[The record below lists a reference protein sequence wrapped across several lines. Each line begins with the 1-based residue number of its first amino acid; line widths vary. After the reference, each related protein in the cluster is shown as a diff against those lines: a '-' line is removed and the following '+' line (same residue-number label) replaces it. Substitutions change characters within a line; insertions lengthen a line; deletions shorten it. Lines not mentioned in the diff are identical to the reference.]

1 MDTKSSLSER
11 DIITKYILPAVE
23 QSGWN
28 KQTQIREEVT
38 FTAGRIF
45 VKGKKTKR
53 GEKKR
58 ADIIIYYKPNI
69 PVAVVEAKD
78 NTHTVGAGM
87 QQALEYAGTLDIPV
101 AISSNGDGFVIQ
113 YRKNCGP
120 QGADLS
126 DRQAGGKAI
135 VSETAD
141 LEHFPT
147 PDELWSCYKRYNGL
161 ASKEEED
168 TSLCS
173 YYFDSTGRAPRYYQR
188 IAINRTVEAIAR
200 GQNRILLVMATG
212 TGKTYTAFQIIY
224 RLWKAGCKKRIL
236 YLADRNNLITQT
248 KKGDFKHFKDK
259 CHIIKHKHIDK
270 SYEIYLAL
278 YQGLTNY
285 DEETD
290 AYKQFSPDFFDL
302 IIVDECHRGS
312 VDEDKAWHK
321 ILSYFSSATQIGMT
335 ATPKETKSLSNIE
348 YFGEP
353 IYTYS
358 LKQGIDDGFLAPYKV
373 LRVGMNIDLEGYRP
387 ERGKT
392 DIDGELIEDRLY
404 NTKDFDRNIVIDERT
419 DLVARKI
426 MEYLTNSDPMAKT
439 IVFCVDIEHA
449 ERMRQALLKYAP
461 EEITARSDK
470 YIVRITGDD
479 PVAKG
484 YLEDFINPEQKF
496 PVIATTSKLMSTGTD
511 AQTCKVICLDEN
523 IGSMTE
529 FKQIIGRGTRINE
542 EYGKQYFTIIDF
554 RNVTD
559 KFADKDFDGAP
570 VRIKE
575 SKQDDKL
582 SEEIIDEGTGEEQID
597 PVTGEEVEFAEAV
610 YGNEDLEG
618 YELGENTTPYGAVI
632 AVPELV
638 EGVEITRKKTYINGV
653 DVSILSERKQYLDAD
668 GRLITTS
675 VKEYCKTGILTSYR
689 SLDNFLQT
697 WNDAEKKRAIIEELE
712 NQGIIFEE
720 LKDEIKNDLDIF
732 DLICHI
738 AWNAPA
744 LTRKERAENVRKRN
758 YWTKYGDKARNV
770 LNAIL
775 DKYAETGI
783 EAIEDM
789 KVLTVPPITD
799 IGTPKEIIDSFGGKP
814 KYLQAIRE
822 LEAEIYSAA

>member
-1 MDTKSSLSER
+1 MNSKSSLSER
-11 DIITKYILPAVE
+11 DIITKYILPSIEA
-23 QSGWN
+23 SGWD
-28 KQTQIREEVT
+28 KQTQIREEVS

-45 VKGKKTKR
+45 VKGKKAKR

-78 NTHTVGAGM
+78 NKHTVGAGM

-113 YRKNCGP
+113 YRKNCGNVVSEN
-120 QGADLS
+120 ADL
-126 DRQAGGKAI
+126 D
-135 VSETAD
+135 
-141 LEHFPT
+141 HFPT
-147 PDELWSCYKRYNGL
+147 PAELWECYKKYNGL
-161 ASKEEED
+161 ETQDVEE
-168 TSLCS
+168 TSLSS
-173 YYFDSTGRAPRYYQR
+173 YFFDAEGRTPRYYQR

-224 RLWKAGCKKRIL
+224 RLWKFGCKKRIL
-236 YLADRNNLITQT
+236 YLADRTNLITQT

-259 CHIIKHKHIDK
+259 LTIVKNKKIDK
-270 SYEIYLAL
+270 AYEIYLAL

-290 AYKQFSPDFFDL
+290 VYKQFSPDFFDL

-335 ATPKETKSLSNIE
+335 ATPKETKTLSNIE

-373 LRVGMNIDLEGYRP
+373 LRVGMNVDLEGYRP
-387 ERGKT
+387 EHGKT
-392 DIDGELIEDRLY
+392 DISGELVEDRLY

-419 DLVARKI
+419 NLVAKKI
-426 MEYLTNSDPMAKT
+426 MEFLTNSDPMAKT

-449 ERMRQALLKYAP
+449 ERMRQALLSYAP
-461 EEITARSDK
+461 PEITEKSDK

-484 YLEDFINPEQKF
+484 YLESFINPEERF
-496 PVIATTSKLMSTGTD
+496 PVVATTSKLMTTGTD
-511 AQTCKVICLDEN
+511 AKTCKLIVLDSN

-529 FKQIIGRGTRINE
+529 FKQIIGRGTRVE
-542 EYGKQYFTIIDF
+542 EELGKLYFTIIDF

-570 VRIKE
+570 VKIKV
-575 SKQDDKL
+575 SSQDDKL
-582 SEEIIDEGTGEEQID
+582 SEEVIDEGTGDDQID
-597 PVTGEEVEFAEAV
+597 PVTGENVQFEEV
-610 YGNEDLEG
+610 YGYGDQG
-618 YELGENTTPYGAVI
+618 TMELGENTPLYGV
-632 AVPELV
+632 VDPV
-638 EGVEITRKKTYINGV
+638 ETKKEKVYVEGV
-653 DVSILSERKQYLDAD
+653 DVSILSERRQFLDAN
-668 GRLITTS
+668 GKLITCS
-675 VKEYCKTGILTSYR
+675 LKEYTKTGILTSYR
-689 SLDNFLQT
+689 SLDNFLQA
-697 WNDAEKKRAIIEELE
+697 WNDAEKKQAIIEELE
-712 NQGIIFEE
+712 SQGLSFAE
-720 LKDEIKNDLDIF
+720 LKEEIKSDLDIF

-738 AWNAPA
+738 AWDAPA
-744 LTRKERAENVRKRN
+744 LTRRERAENVRKRN

-814 KYLQAIRE
+814 QYLQAIRE

>member
-1 MDTKSSLSER
+1 MDNKSSLSER
-11 DIITKYILPAVE
+11 DIITKYILPAIE

-120 QGADLS
+120 KGAD
-126 DRQAGGKAI
+126 GKSI
-135 VSETAD
+135 VSENVD
-141 LEHFPT
+141 LDHFPT
-147 PDELWSCYKRYNGL
+147 PAELWECYKRYNNL
-161 ASKEEED
+161 ETKEAEE

-173 YYFDSTGRAPRYYQR
+173 YFFDAEGRAPRYYQR

-236 YLADRNNLITQT
+236 YLADRTNLITQT

-321 ILSYFSSATQIGMT
+321 ILNYFSSATQIGMT
-335 ATPKETKSLSNIE
+335 ATPKETKALSNIE

-387 ERGKT
+387 ERGKI

-542 EYGKQYFTIIDF
+542 DYGKQYFTIIDF

-582 SEEIIDEGTGEEQID
+582 SEEVIDEGTGDEQVD
-597 PVTGEEVEFAEAV
+597 PVTGENVQFEEV
-610 YGNEDLEG
+610 YGFDDDFGAMELRED
-618 YELGENTTPYGAVI
+618 TPEYVKREKVYVA
-632 AVPELV
+632 
-638 EGVEITRKKTYINGV
+638 GV
-653 DVSILSERKQYLDAD
+653 DVSILSERKQFLDSN
-668 GRLITTS
+668 GKLITTS
-675 VKEYCKTGILTSYR
+675 LKEYTKTGILTSYR
-689 SLDNFLQT
+689 SLDNFLQA
-697 WNDAEKKRAIIEELE
+697 WNDAEKKQAIIEELE

-720 LKDEIKNDLDIF
+720 LKEEIKSDLDIF

-738 AWNAPA
+738 AWDAPA
-744 LTRKERAENVRKRN
+744 LTRKERTENVRKRN
-758 YWTKYGDKARNV
+758 YWTKYGDKARTV
-770 LNAIL
+770 LEALL
-775 DKYAETGI
+775 DKYAQTGI
-783 EAIEDM
+783 EEIEDM
-789 KVLTVPPITD
+789 KVLTVDPIKE
-799 IGTPKEIIDSFGGKP
+799 IGTPTEIVKLFGGKAQ
-814 KYLQAIRE
+814 YLQAIRE
-822 LEAEIYSAA
+822 LEAEIYKVA

>member
-1 MDTKSSLSER
+1 MNTKSSLSER
-11 DIITKYILPAVE
+11 DIITKYILPAIE
-23 QSGWN
+23 ASGWDKRN
-28 KQTQIREEVT
+28 QIREEVS

-45 VKGKKTKR
+45 VKGKLTKR

-58 ADIIIYYKPNI
+58 ADIIIYYKSNI

-78 NTHTVGAGM
+78 NKHAVGAGM
-87 QQALEYAGTLDIPV
+87 QQSLEYASTLDIPV

-113 YRKNCGP
+113 YRRNCG
-120 QGADLS
+120 GS
-126 DRQAGGKAI
+126 DASGKAI
-135 VSETAD
+135 ISENAD
-141 LEHFPT
+141 LDHFPT
-147 PDELWSCYKRYNGL
+147 PSELWNCYKRYNNIET
-161 ASKEEED
+161 KEAEE

-173 YYFDSTGRAPRYYQR
+173 YFFDAEGKTPRYYQR

-224 RLWKAGCKKRIL
+224 RLWKSGCKKRIL
-236 YLADRNNLITQT
+236 YLADRNNLIIQT

-259 CHIIKHKHIDK
+259 CHIIRHKKIDK

-290 AYKQFSPDFFDL
+290 AYKQFSSDFFDL

-335 ATPKETKSLSNIE
+335 ATPKETKALSNIE

-523 IGSMTE
+523 TGSMTE

-582 SEEIIDEGTGEEQID
+582 SEEIIDEGAGDEQID
-597 PVTGEEVEFAEAV
+597 PVTGEKVEFAEAV
-610 YGNEDLEG
+610 YGNENPEG
-618 YELGENTTPYGAVI
+618 YELGEETTPYGAV
-632 AVPELV
+632 V
-638 EGVEITRKKTYINGV
+638 EPVETTRKKTYIIGV

-668 GRLITTS
+668 GHLITTS

-689 SLDNFLQT
+689 SLDNFLQA
-697 WNDAEKKRAIIEELE
+697 WNDAEKKRVIIEELE

-738 AWNAPA
+738 AWDAPA

-758 YWTKYGDKARNV
+758 YWTKYGDKARAV
-770 LNAIL
+770 LDALL
-775 DKYAETGI
+775 DKYAQTGI
-783 EAIEDM
+783 EEIEDM
-789 KVLTVPPITD
+789 KVLTVDPIKH
-799 IGTPKEIIDSFGGKP
+799 IGTPAEIVNLFGGKP
-814 KYLQAIRE
+814 QYLQAIRE
-822 LEAEIYSAA
+822 LENEIYSAV

>member
-1 MDTKSSLSER
+1 MEAKSLLSER
-11 DIITKYILPAVE
+11 DVITKFILPAITS
-23 QSGWN
+23 SGWDI
-28 KQTQIREEVT
+28 QSQVREEVT

-45 VKGKKTKR
+45 VKGKKTER

-58 ADIIIYYKPNI
+58 ADIILYYKQNI

-78 NTHTVGAGM
+78 EKHAVGAGM

-101 AISSNGDGFVIQ
+101 AISSNGRGFAIQ
-113 YRKNCGP
+113 YRKNCGGP
-120 QGADLS
+120 SAKNDVLES
-126 DRQAGGKAI
+126 
-135 VSETAD
+135 AD

-147 PDELWSCYKRYNGL
+147 PDELWACYKRYNGIET
-161 ASKEEED
+161 KEAEE

-173 YYFDSTGRAPRYYQR
+173 YFYDAEGRVPRYYQR

-224 RLWKAGCKKRIL
+224 RLWKAGRKKRIL
-236 YLADRNNLITQT
+236 YLADRTNLITQT

-259 CHIIKHKHIDK
+259 LTIVKHKQIDK
-270 SYEIYLAL
+270 AYEIYLAL

-285 DEETD
+285 DEEED
-290 AYKQFSPDFFDL
+290 AYKQFSPNFFDL

-312 VDEDKAWHK
+312 VDQDKAWHK

-335 ATPKETKSLSNIE
+335 ATPKETKALSNIE

-373 LRVGMNIDLEGYRP
+373 LRVGMNVDLEGYRP

-392 DIDGELIEDRLY
+392 DIDGELVEDRLY

-419 DLVARKI
+419 NLVAKKI
-426 MEYLTNSDPMAKT
+426 MEYMSNSDSMAKT

-449 ERMRQALLKYAP
+449 ERMRQALLKFAP
-461 EEITARSDK
+461 REITARTDK

-484 YLEDFINPEQKF
+484 YLEDFINPEENF

-511 AQTCKVICLDEN
+511 AQTCKVIVLDEN

-542 EYGKQYFTIIDF
+542 DYGKRYFTIIDF

-559 KFADKDFDGAP
+559 KFSDKDFDGSP
-570 VRIKE
+570 VKIMEAAQDQAISE
-575 SKQDDKL
+575 SM
-582 SEEIIDEGTGEEQID
+582 IDGDYQID
-597 PVTGEEVEFAEAV
+597 QNDSPISEPKPDLPE
-610 YGNEDLEG
+610 YGSKEKIRV
-618 YELGENTTPYGAVI
+618 A
-632 AVPELV
+632 
-638 EGVEITRKKTYINGV
+638 GV
-653 DVSILSERKQYLDAD
+653 DVHVLSERRQFLDAQ

-675 VKEYCKTGILTSYR
+675 LKEYTKNEIISSYR
-689 SLDNFLQT
+689 SLDNFLQA
-697 WNDAEKKRAIIEELE
+697 WNEAEKKRAVIEELE
-712 NQGIIFEE
+712 KQGLIFEE
-720 LKDEIKNDLDIF
+720 LKEEIKSDLDVF

-738 AWNAPA
+738 AWDAPA
-744 LTRKERAENVRKRN
+744 LTRRERAENVRKRN
-758 YWTKYGDKARNV
+758 YWTKYGDKARAV
-770 LNAIL
+770 LAALL
-775 DKYAETGI
+775 DKYAESGI
-783 EAIEDM
+783 ENIEDM
-789 KVLTVPPITD
+789 KILTVDPLKD
-799 IGTPKEIIDSFGGKP
+799 LGTPTELVAAFGGKP
-814 KYLQAIRE
+814 QYLAALRE
-822 LEAEIYSAA
+822 LEAEIYRAA

>member
-1 MDTKSSLSER
+1 MDNKSSLSER
-11 DIITKYILPAVE
+11 DIITKHILPAIE

-69 PVAVVEAKD
+69 PAAVVEAKD
-78 NTHTVGAGM
+78 NKHTVGAGM

-120 QGADLS
+120 KGAD
-126 DRQAGGKAI
+126 GKSI
-135 VSETAD
+135 VSENAD
-141 LEHFPT
+141 LDHFPT
-147 PDELWSCYKRYNGL
+147 PAELWECYKRYNNL
-161 ASKEEED
+161 ETKEAEE

-173 YYFDSTGRAPRYYQR
+173 YFFDAEGRAPRYYQR

-236 YLADRNNLITQT
+236 YLADRTNLITQT

-321 ILSYFSSATQIGMT
+321 ILYYFSSATQIGMT
-335 ATPKETKSLSNIE
+335 ATPKETKALSNIE

-582 SEEIIDEGTGEEQID
+582 SEEIIDEGTGDEQVD
-597 PVTGEEVEFAEAV
+597 PVTGENVHFEEV
-610 YGNEDLEG
+610 YGFDDDFGAMELRED
-618 YELGENTTPYGAVI
+618 TPEYGKREKVYVA
-632 AVPELV
+632 
-638 EGVEITRKKTYINGV
+638 GV

-668 GRLITTS
+668 GHLITTS

-712 NQGIIFEE
+712 SQGIIFEE

-738 AWNAPA
+738 AWDAPA

-814 KYLQAIRE
+814 QYLQAIRE
-822 LEAEIYSAA
+822 LEAEIYKVA